1 MDDFQF
7 LKEEITSP
15 KFNKRIF
22 YAKNAKKYIELMS
35 IDLFVNNYIPFIS
48 KYIYNEENIEEVL
61 TEYSKT
67 FTEFLKYLGN
77 ETTFQNYSKIILDN
91 NESDKI
97 EENSMY
103 NYSIDLIINCFFE
116 KFFINEDEILKET
129 AFNNIKE
136 LFLELDNFILLKKEF
151 ENILNI
157 NKIFKDSNESETS
170 EDSKIIFSIFSLL
183 YPLIIDDEQ
192 KIINYCNKF
201 KLILKNNNQ
210 LKKKRLVIQN
220 IFNIIPFMKNSIDK
234 IKNDTSNE
242 SENNDKNNI
251 INRNINLMKEII
263 SSLNHIMDDKNL
275 IVKVEMNYVCEIIV
289 IYTIQNI
296 TDFILFYDEYNDI
309 FSNQEIE
316 SIINSFIVKLEN
328 FINNESILKI
338 TLTWRIKV
346 AYIENICRLN
356 KIIMKNSP
364 NYYNDYF
371 STICQKILE
380 NNNKEPDLKISVLNH
395 IDFLIPKLPTFI
407 QIFKNINSTE
417 QNMYV
422 RSNLAIALN
431 KILNNPKFY
440 ELNENNNDFHSKVIN
455 IFNIIQNMLDK
466 EKFDVKYNLLSTVE
480 FDFFNIIKD
489 DNFKVEI
496 LNKSIKLIIIV
507 FEKVNEWRIRY
518 SIYNKVETFLSNK
531 DNFLKITNLYQQGNN
546 MNINQNP
553 NQENINVEMV
563 KNLRNLIKLFFNDKA
578 NIIRT
583 NCLNLIDNIISMQK
597 DNNIQNDL
605 WIIRIQDE
613 LLKYQFSLFSKNN
626 NFEEGENFINNIISL
641 NVNKNYYI
649 KIFFLESVKKFIH
662 LYSNIEKNIIK
673 EIVGLIKNDKQ
684 YSNENVANGKIMKDI
699 ELILEKLKLNISE
712 I

>member
-157 NKIFKDSNESETS
+157 NKIFKDSNESETG

-684 YSNENVANGKIMKDI
+684 YSNENVANGKIMKYI
-699 ELILEKLKLNISE
+699 ELILVKLNE
-712 I
+712 A

>member
-22 YAKNAKKYIELMS
+22 YAKNAKKYTELMS
-35 IDLFVNNYIPFIS
+35 IDLFVNNYIPFIAN
-48 KYIYNEENIEEVL
+48 YIYNDENIEEVL

-77 ETTFQNYSKIILDN
+77 EATFQNYSKININNN
-91 NESDKI
+91 NESEKT
-97 EENSMY
+97 EENNKY
-103 NYSIDLIINCFFE
+103 NNSIALIIKCFFE

-129 AFNNIKE
+129 TFNNIKD
-136 LFLELDNFILLKKEF
+136 LFLELDKYILLKKEF
-151 ENILNI
+151 ENYLNI
-157 NKIFKDSNESETS
+157 DKIFKDSNQNEAG
-170 EDSKIIFSIFSLL
+170 EDNKIIFSIFSLF

-192 KIINYCNKF
+192 KITNYCNKF

-220 IFNIIPFMKNSIDK
+220 IFNIIPFIKNNIDK
-234 IKNDTSNE
+234 IKNDISNE
-242 SENNDKNNI
+242 NENNDKNNI
-251 INRNINLMKEII
+251 INRNISLMKEII
-263 SSLNHIMDDKNL
+263 SSLNQIMDDKNL
-275 IVKVEMNYVCEIIV
+275 IVSVEMNYVCEIIV

-309 FSNQEIE
+309 LSNQEIE
-316 SIINSFIVKLEN
+316 SIINSFIVKLES

-356 KIIMKNSP
+356 RIILKNNP
-364 NYYNDYF
+364 NYFNDYF
-371 STICQKILE
+371 PTTCQKILE
-380 NNNKEPDLKISVLNH
+380 NNNKDPDLKISVLNH
-395 IDFLIPKLPTFI
+395 VDFLIPKLPTFI
-407 QIFKNINSTE
+407 QIFKNMHSTE

-440 ELNENNNDFHSKVIN
+440 ESNENKNDFHSIVIN
-455 IFNIIQNMLDK
+455 IFNIIQNMIDK
-466 EKFDVKYNLLSTVE
+466 EKFDVKYYLLSTVE

-489 DNFKVEI
+489 DNFKIEI

-531 DNFLKITNLYQQGNN
+531 DNFLKITNLFQQGKN

-553 NQENINVEMV
+553 NQENKNIEMV
-563 KNLRNLIKLFFNDKA
+563 NNLRNLIKLFFNDKA
-578 NIIRT
+578 NIIRI

-626 NFEEGENFINNIISL
+626 NFEEGENFINDIISL
-641 NVNKNYYI
+641 NINKNYCI
-649 KIFFLESVKKFIH
+649 KIFFLESIKKFIH

-673 EIVGLIKNDKQ
+673 EIVGLIKNDKK
-684 YSNENVANGKIMKDI
+684 YSNENVANNKIMKDI
-699 ELILEKLKLNISE
+699 ELILKKLNE
-712 I
+712 V

>member
-35 IDLFVNNYIPFIS
+35 IDLFVNNYIPFIAN
-48 KYIYNEENIEEVL
+48 YIYNDENIEEVL

-77 ETTFQNYSKIILDN
+77 EATFQNYSKININNNN

-97 EENSMY
+97 EENNKY
-103 NYSIDLIINCFFE
+103 NNSIALIIKCFFE

-129 AFNNIKE
+129 TFNNIKD
-136 LFLELDNFILLKKEF
+136 LFLELDKYILIKKEF
-151 ENILNI
+151 ENYLNI
-157 NKIFKDSNESETS
+157 DKIFKDSNQNEAG
-170 EDSKIIFSIFSLL
+170 EDNKIIFSIFSLL

-192 KIINYCNKF
+192 KITNYCNKF

-220 IFNIIPFMKNSIDK
+220 IFNIIPFIKNNIDK
-234 IKNDTSNE
+234 IKNDISNE
-242 SENNDKNNI
+242 NENNDKNNI
-251 INRNINLMKEII
+251 INRNISLMKEII
-263 SSLNHIMDDKNL
+263 SSLNQIMDDKNL
-275 IVKVEMNYVCEIIV
+275 IVSVEMNYVCEIIV

-309 FSNQEIE
+309 LSNQELE
-316 SIINSFIVKLEN
+316 SIINSFIVKLES

-356 KIIMKNSP
+356 RIILKNNP
-364 NYYNDYF
+364 NYFNDYF
-371 STICQKILE
+371 PTTCQKILE
-380 NNNKEPDLKISVLNH
+380 NNNKDPDLKISVLNH
-395 IDFLIPKLPTFI
+395 VDFLIPKLPTFI
-407 QIFKNINSTE
+407 QIFKNMHSTE

-440 ELNENNNDFHSKVIN
+440 ESNENKNDFHSIVIN
-455 IFNIIQNMLDK
+455 IFNIIQNMIDK
-466 EKFDVKYNLLSTVE
+466 EKFDVKYYLLSTVE
-480 FDFFNIIKD
+480 FDFFNIIKE
-489 DNFKVEI
+489 DNFKIEI

-518 SIYNKVETFLSNK
+518 SIYNKVESFLSNK
-531 DNFLKITNLYQQGNN
+531 DNFLKITNLFQQGKN

-553 NQENINVEMV
+553 NQENKNIEMV
-563 KNLRNLIKLFFNDKA
+563 NNLRNLIKLFFNDKA

-626 NFEEGENFINNIISL
+626 NFEEGENFINDIISL
-641 NVNKNYYI
+641 NINKNYYI
-649 KIFFLESVKKFIH
+649 KIFFLESIKKFIH

-673 EIVGLIKNDKQ
+673 EIIGLIKNDKK
-684 YSNENVANGKIMKDI
+684 YSNENVANDKIMKDI
-699 ELILEKLKLNISE
+699 ELIFEKLNE
-712 I
+712 V

>member
-22 YAKNAKKYIELMS
+22 YAKNAKKYTELMS
-35 IDLFVNNYIPFIS
+35 IDLFVNNYIPFIAN
-48 KYIYNEENIEEVL
+48 YIYNDENIEEVL

-77 ETTFQNYSKIILDN
+77 EATFQNYSKININNN
-91 NESDKI
+91 NESEKT
-97 EENSMY
+97 EENNKY
-103 NYSIDLIINCFFE
+103 NNSIALIIKCFFE

-129 AFNNIKE
+129 TFNNIKD
-136 LFLELDNFILLKKEF
+136 LFLELDKYILLKKEF
-151 ENILNI
+151 ENYLNI
-157 NKIFKDSNESETS
+157 DKIFKDSNQNEAG
-170 EDSKIIFSIFSLL
+170 EDNKIIFSIFSLF

-192 KIINYCNKF
+192 KITNYCNKF

-220 IFNIIPFMKNSIDK
+220 IFNIIPFIKKNIDK
-234 IKNDTSNE
+234 IKNDISNE
-242 SENNDKNNI
+242 NENNDKNNI
-251 INRNINLMKEII
+251 INRNISLMKEII
-263 SSLNHIMDDKNL
+263 SSLNQIMDDKNL
-275 IVKVEMNYVCEIIV
+275 IVSVEMNYVCEIIV

-309 FSNQEIE
+309 LSNQEIE
-316 SIINSFIVKLEN
+316 SIINSFIVKLES

-356 KIIMKNSP
+356 RIILKNNP
-364 NYYNDYF
+364 NYFNDYF
-371 STICQKILE
+371 PTTCQKILE

-395 IDFLIPKLPTFI
+395 VDFIIPKLPTFI
-407 QIFKNINSTE
+407 QIFKNMHSTE

-440 ELNENNNDFHSKVIN
+440 ESNENKNDFHSIVIN
-455 IFNIIQNMLDK
+455 IFNIIQNMIDK
-466 EKFDVKYNLLSTVE
+466 EKFDVKYYLLSTVE

-489 DNFKVEI
+489 DNFKIEI

-531 DNFLKITNLYQQGNN
+531 DNFLKITNLFQQGKN

-553 NQENINVEMV
+553 NQENKNIEMV
-563 KNLRNLIKLFFNDKA
+563 NNLRNLIKLFFNDKA

-626 NFEEGENFINNIISL
+626 NFEEGENFINDIISL
-641 NVNKNYYI
+641 NINKNY
-649 KIFFLESVKKFIH
+649 
-662 LYSNIEKNIIK
+662 
-673 EIVGLIKNDKQ
+673 
-684 YSNENVANGKIMKDI
+684 
-699 ELILEKLKLNISE
+699 
-712 I
+712 

>member
-35 IDLFVNNYIPFIS
+35 IDLFVNNYIPFIAN
-48 KYIYNEENIEEVL
+48 YIYNDENIEEVL

-77 ETTFQNYSKIILDN
+77 EATFQNYSKININNN
-91 NESDKI
+91 NESDKT
-97 EENSMY
+97 EENNKY
-103 NYSIDLIINCFFE
+103 NNSIALIIKCFFE

-129 AFNNIKE
+129 TFNNIKD
-136 LFLELDNFILLKKEF
+136 LFLELDKYILLKKEF
-151 ENILNI
+151 ENYLNI
-157 NKIFKDSNESETS
+157 DKIFKDSNQNEAG
-170 EDSKIIFSIFSLL
+170 EDNKIIFSIFSLF

-192 KIINYCNKF
+192 KITNYCNKF

-220 IFNIIPFMKNSIDK
+220 IFNIIPFIKNNIDK
-234 IKNDTSNE
+234 IKNDISNE
-242 SENNDKNNI
+242 NENNDKNNI
-251 INRNINLMKEII
+251 INRNISLMKEII
-263 SSLNHIMDDKNL
+263 SSLNQIMDDKNL
-275 IVKVEMNYVCEIIV
+275 IVSVEMNYVCEIIV

-309 FSNQEIE
+309 LSNQEIE
-316 SIINSFIVKLEN
+316 SIINSFIVKLES

-356 KIIMKNSP
+356 RIILKNNP
-364 NYYNDYF
+364 NYFNDYF
-371 STICQKILE
+371 PTTCQKILE
-380 NNNKEPDLKISVLNH
+380 NNNKDPDLKISVLNH
-395 IDFLIPKLPTFI
+395 VDFLIPKLPTFI
-407 QIFKNINSTE
+407 QIFKNMHSTE

-440 ELNENNNDFHSKVIN
+440 ESNENKNDFHSIVIN
-455 IFNIIQNMLDK
+455 IFNIIQNMIDK
-466 EKFDVKYNLLSTVE
+466 EKFDVKYYLLSTVE

-489 DNFKVEI
+489 DNFKIEI

-531 DNFLKITNLYQQGNN
+531 DNFLKITNLFQQGKN

-553 NQENINVEMV
+553 NQENKNIEMV
-563 KNLRNLIKLFFNDKA
+563 NNLRNLIKLFFNDKA

-626 NFEEGENFINNIISL
+626 NFEEGENFINDIISL
-641 NVNKNYYI
+641 NINKNYCI
-649 KIFFLESVKKFIH
+649 KIFFLESIKKFIH

-673 EIVGLIKNDKQ
+673 EIVGLIKNDKK
-684 YSNENVANGKIMKDI
+684 YSNENVANNKIMKDI
-699 ELILEKLKLNISE
+699 ELILKKLNE
-712 I
+712 V

>member
-35 IDLFVNNYIPFIS
+35 IDLFVNNYIPFIAN
-48 KYIYNEENIEEVL
+48 YIYNDENIEEVL

-77 ETTFQNYSKIILDN
+77 EATFQNYSKININNN
-91 NESDKI
+91 NESDKT
-97 EENSMY
+97 EENNKY
-103 NYSIDLIINCFFE
+103 NNSIALIIKCFFE

-129 AFNNIKE
+129 TFNNIKD
-136 LFLELDNFILLKKEF
+136 LFLELDKYILLKKEF
-151 ENILNI
+151 ENYLNI
-157 NKIFKDSNESETS
+157 DKIFKDSNQNEAG
-170 EDSKIIFSIFSLL
+170 EDNKIIFSIFSLF

-192 KIINYCNKF
+192 KITNYCNKF

-220 IFNIIPFMKNSIDK
+220 ILNIIPFIKNNIDK
-234 IKNDTSNE
+234 IKNDISNE
-242 SENNDKNNI
+242 NENNDKNNI
-251 INRNINLMKEII
+251 INRNISLMKEII
-263 SSLNHIMDDKNL
+263 SSLNQIMDDKNL
-275 IVKVEMNYVCEIIV
+275 IVSVEMNYVCEIIV

-309 FSNQEIE
+309 LSNQEIE
-316 SIINSFIVKLEN
+316 SIINSFIVKLES

-356 KIIMKNSP
+356 RIILKNNP
-364 NYYNDYF
+364 NYFNDYF
-371 STICQKILE
+371 PTTCQKILE
-380 NNNKEPDLKISVLNH
+380 NNNKDPDLKISVLNH
-395 IDFLIPKLPTFI
+395 VDFLIPKLPTFL
-407 QIFKNINSTE
+407 QIFKNMHSTE

-440 ELNENNNDFHSKVIN
+440 ESNENKNDFHSIVIN
-455 IFNIIQNMLDK
+455 IFNIIQNMIDK
-466 EKFDVKYNLLSTVE
+466 EKFDVKYYLLSTVE

-489 DNFKVEI
+489 DNFKIEI

-531 DNFLKITNLYQQGNN
+531 DNFLKITNLFQQGKN

-553 NQENINVEMV
+553 NQENKTIEMV
-563 KNLRNLIKLFFNDKA
+563 NNLRNLIKLFFNDKA

-626 NFEEGENFINNIISL
+626 NFEEGENFINDIISL
-641 NVNKNYYI
+641 NINKNYCI
-649 KIFFLESVKKFIH
+649 KIFFLESIKKFIH

-673 EIVGLIKNDKQ
+673 EIVGLIKNDKK
-684 YSNENVANGKIMKDI
+684 YSNENVANNKIMKDI
-699 ELILEKLKLNISE
+699 ELILKKLNE
-712 I
+712 V

>member
-35 IDLFVNNYIPFIS
+35 IDLFVNNYIPFIAN
-48 KYIYNEENIEEVL
+48 YIYNDENIEEVL

-77 ETTFQNYSKIILDN
+77 EATFQNYSKININNN

-97 EENSMY
+97 EENNKY
-103 NYSIDLIINCFFE
+103 NNSIALIIKCFFE

-129 AFNNIKE
+129 TFNNIKD
-136 LFLELDNFILLKKEF
+136 LFLELDKYILLKKEF
-151 ENILNI
+151 ENYLNI
-157 NKIFKDSNESETS
+157 DKIFKDSNQNEAG
-170 EDSKIIFSIFSLL
+170 EDNKIIFSIFSLF

-192 KIINYCNKF
+192 KITNYCNKF

-220 IFNIIPFMKNSIDK
+220 IFNIIPFIKKNIDK
-234 IKNDTSNE
+234 IKNDISNE
-242 SENNDKNNI
+242 NENNDKNNI
-251 INRNINLMKEII
+251 INRNISLMKEII
-263 SSLNHIMDDKNL
+263 SSLNQIMDDKNL
-275 IVKVEMNYVCEIIV
+275 IVSVEMNYVCEIIV

-309 FSNQEIE
+309 LSNQEIE
-316 SIINSFIVKLEN
+316 SIINSFIVKLES

-356 KIIMKNSP
+356 RIILKNNP
-364 NYYNDYF
+364 NYFNDYF
-371 STICQKILE
+371 PTTCQKILE

-395 IDFLIPKLPTFI
+395 VDFIIPKLPTFI
-407 QIFKNINSTE
+407 QIFKNMHSTE

-440 ELNENNNDFHSKVIN
+440 ESNENKNDFHSIVIN
-455 IFNIIQNMLDK
+455 IFNIIQNMIDK
-466 EKFDVKYNLLSTVE
+466 EKFDVKYYLLSTVE

-489 DNFKVEI
+489 DNFKIEI

-531 DNFLKITNLYQQGNN
+531 DNFLKITNLFQQGKN

-553 NQENINVEMV
+553 NQENKNIEMV
-563 KNLRNLIKLFFNDKA
+563 NNLRNLIKLFFNDKA

-626 NFEEGENFINNIISL
+626 NFEEGENFINDIISL
-641 NVNKNYYI
+641 NINKNYCI
-649 KIFFLESVKKFIH
+649 KIFFLESIKKFIH

-673 EIVGLIKNDKQ
+673 EIVGLIKNDKK
-684 YSNENVANGKIMKDI
+684 YSNENVANNKIMKDI
-699 ELILEKLKLNISE
+699 ELILKKLNE
-712 I
+712 V

>member
-157 NKIFKDSNESETS
+157 NKIFKDSNESETG

-578 NIIRT
+578 NIIRI

-699 ELILEKLKLNISE
+699 ELILGKLNE
-712 I
+712 V

>member
-699 ELILEKLKLNISE
+699 ELILEKLNE
-712 I
+712 V

>member
-35 IDLFVNNYIPFIS
+35 IDLFVNNYIPFIAN
-48 KYIYNEENIEEVL
+48 YIYNDENIEEVL

-77 ETTFQNYSKIILDN
+77 EATFQNYSKININNN
-91 NESDKI
+91 NESEKT
-97 EENSMY
+97 EENNKY
-103 NYSIDLIINCFFE
+103 NNSIALIIKCFFE

-129 AFNNIKE
+129 TFNNIKD
-136 LFLELDNFILLKKEF
+136 LFLELDKYILLKKEF
-151 ENILNI
+151 ENYLNI
-157 NKIFKDSNESETS
+157 DKIFKDSNQNEAG
-170 EDSKIIFSIFSLL
+170 EDNKIIFSIFSLF

-192 KIINYCNKF
+192 KITNYCNKF

-220 IFNIIPFMKNSIDK
+220 IFNIIPFIKNNIDK
-234 IKNDTSNE
+234 IKNDISNE
-242 SENNDKNNI
+242 NENNDKNNI
-251 INRNINLMKEII
+251 INRNISLMKEII
-263 SSLNHIMDDKNL
+263 SSLNQIMDDKNL
-275 IVKVEMNYVCEIIV
+275 IVSVEMNYVCEIIV

-309 FSNQEIE
+309 LSNQEIE
-316 SIINSFIVKLEN
+316 SIINSFIVKLES

-356 KIIMKNSP
+356 RIILKNNP
-364 NYYNDYF
+364 NYFNDYF
-371 STICQKILE
+371 PTTCQKILE
-380 NNNKEPDLKISVLNH
+380 NNNKDPDLKISVLNH
-395 IDFLIPKLPTFI
+395 VDFLIPKLPTFI
-407 QIFKNINSTE
+407 QIFKNMHSTE

-440 ELNENNNDFHSKVIN
+440 ESNENKNDFHSIVIN
-455 IFNIIQNMLDK
+455 IFNIIQNMIDK
-466 EKFDVKYNLLSTVE
+466 EKFDVKYYLLSTVE

-489 DNFKVEI
+489 DNFKIEI

-531 DNFLKITNLYQQGNN
+531 DNFLKITNLFQQGKN

-553 NQENINVEMV
+553 NQENKNIEMV
-563 KNLRNLIKLFFNDKA
+563 NNLRNLIKLFFNDKA

-626 NFEEGENFINNIISL
+626 NFEEGENFINDIISL
-641 NVNKNYYI
+641 NINKNYCI
-649 KIFFLESVKKFIH
+649 KIFFLESIKKFIH

-673 EIVGLIKNDKQ
+673 EIVGLIKNDKK
-684 YSNENVANGKIMKDI
+684 YSNENVANNKIMKDI
-699 ELILEKLKLNISE
+699 ELILKKLNE
-712 I
+712 V

>member
-35 IDLFVNNYIPFIS
+35 IDLFVNNYIPFIAN
-48 KYIYNEENIEEVL
+48 YIYNDENIEEVL

-77 ETTFQNYSKIILDN
+77 EATFQNYSKININNN
-91 NESDKI
+91 NESDKT
-97 EENSMY
+97 EENNKY
-103 NYSIDLIINCFFE
+103 NNSIALIIKCFFE

-129 AFNNIKE
+129 TFNNIKD
-136 LFLELDNFILLKKEF
+136 LFLELDKYILLKKEF
-151 ENILNI
+151 ENYLNI
-157 NKIFKDSNESETS
+157 DKIFKDSNQNEAG
-170 EDSKIIFSIFSLL
+170 EDNKIIFSIFSLF

-192 KIINYCNKF
+192 KITNYCNKF

-220 IFNIIPFMKNSIDK
+220 ILNIIPFIKNNIDK
-234 IKNDTSNE
+234 IKNDISNE
-242 SENNDKNNI
+242 NENNDKNNI
-251 INRNINLMKEII
+251 INRNISLMKEII
-263 SSLNHIMDDKNL
+263 SSLNQIMDDKNL
-275 IVKVEMNYVCEIIV
+275 IVSVEMNYVCEIIV

-309 FSNQEIE
+309 LSNQEIE
-316 SIINSFIVKLEN
+316 SIINSFIVKLES

-356 KIIMKNSP
+356 RIILKNNP
-364 NYYNDYF
+364 NYFNDYF
-371 STICQKILE
+371 PTTCQKILE
-380 NNNKEPDLKISVLNH
+380 NNNKDPDLKISVLNH
-395 IDFLIPKLPTFI
+395 VDFLIPKLPTFL
-407 QIFKNINSTE
+407 QIFKNMHSTE

-440 ELNENNNDFHSKVIN
+440 ESNENKNDFHSIVIN
-455 IFNIIQNMLDK
+455 IFNIIQNMIDK
-466 EKFDVKYNLLSTVE
+466 EKFDVKYYLLSTVE

-489 DNFKVEI
+489 DNFKIEI

-531 DNFLKITNLYQQGNN
+531 DNFLKITNLFQQGKN

-553 NQENINVEMV
+553 NQENKNIEMV
-563 KNLRNLIKLFFNDKA
+563 NNLRNLIKLFFNDKA

-626 NFEEGENFINNIISL
+626 NFEEGENFINDIISL
-641 NVNKNYYI
+641 NINKNYCI
-649 KIFFLESVKKFIH
+649 KIFFLESIKKFIH

-673 EIVGLIKNDKQ
+673 EIVGLIKNDKK
-684 YSNENVANGKIMKDI
+684 YSNENVANNKIMKDI
-699 ELILEKLKLNISE
+699 ELILKKLNE
-712 I
+712 V

>member
-157 NKIFKDSNESETS
+157 NKIFKDSNESETG

-699 ELILEKLKLNISE
+699 ELILEKLNE
-712 I
+712 V

>member
-157 NKIFKDSNESETS
+157 NKIFKDSNESETG

-496 LNKSIKLIIIV
+496 LNKSIKLIINV

-699 ELILEKLKLNISE
+699 ELILEKLNE
-712 I
+712 V

>member
-129 AFNNIKE
+129 SFNNIKE

-157 NKIFKDSNESETS
+157 NKIFKDSNESETG

-699 ELILEKLKLNISE
+699 ELILEKLNE
-712 I
+712 V

>member
-35 IDLFVNNYIPFIS
+35 IDLFVNNYIPFITN
-48 KYIYNEENIEEVL
+48 YIYNDENIEEVL

-77 ETTFQNYSKIILDN
+77 ETTFQNYSKINSDN
-91 NESDKI
+91 NESDKT
-97 EENSMY
+97 EENTKY
-103 NYSIDLIINCFFE
+103 NNSIVLIIKCFFE

-129 AFNNIKE
+129 TFNNIKE
-136 LFLELDNFILLKKEF
+136 LFLELDNYILLKKEF
-151 ENILNI
+151 ENYLNI
-157 NKIFKDSNESETS
+157 NKINKDSNQSETG
-170 EDSKIIFSIFSLL
+170 EDNKIIFSIFSLL

-192 KIINYCNKF
+192 KITNYCNKF

-649 KIFFLESVKKFIH
+649 KIFFLESIKKFIH

-699 ELILEKLKLNISE
+699 ELILEKLNE
-712 I
+712 V

>member
-35 IDLFVNNYIPFIS
+35 IDLFVNNYIPFIAN
-48 KYIYNEENIEEVL
+48 YIYNDENIEEVL

-77 ETTFQNYSKIILDN
+77 EATFQNYSKININNN
-91 NESDKI
+91 NESDKT
-97 EENSMY
+97 EENNKY
-103 NYSIDLIINCFFE
+103 NNSIALIIKCFFE

-129 AFNNIKE
+129 TFNNIKD
-136 LFLELDNFILLKKEF
+136 LFLELDKYILLKKEF
-151 ENILNI
+151 ENYLNI
-157 NKIFKDSNESETS
+157 DKIFKDSNQNEAG
-170 EDSKIIFSIFSLL
+170 EDNKIIFSIFSLF

-192 KIINYCNKF
+192 KITNYCNKF

-220 IFNIIPFMKNSIDK
+220 IFNIIPFIKNNIDK
-234 IKNDTSNE
+234 IKNDISNE
-242 SENNDKNNI
+242 NENNDKNNI
-251 INRNINLMKEII
+251 INRNISLMKEII
-263 SSLNHIMDDKNL
+263 SSLNQIMDDKNL
-275 IVKVEMNYVCEIIV
+275 IVSVEMNYVCEIIV

-309 FSNQEIE
+309 LSNQEIE
-316 SIINSFIVKLEN
+316 SIINSFIVKLES

-356 KIIMKNSP
+356 RIILKNNP
-364 NYYNDYF
+364 NYFNDYF
-371 STICQKILE
+371 PTTCQKILE
-380 NNNKEPDLKISVLNH
+380 NNNKDPDLKISVLNH
-395 IDFLIPKLPTFI
+395 VDFLIPKLPTFI
-407 QIFKNINSTE
+407 QIFKNMHSTE

-440 ELNENNNDFHSKVIN
+440 ESNENKNDFHSIVIN
-455 IFNIIQNMLDK
+455 IFNIIQNMIDK
-466 EKFDVKYNLLSTVE
+466 EKFDVKYYLLSTVE

-489 DNFKVEI
+489 DNFKIEI

-531 DNFLKITNLYQQGNN
+531 DNFLKITNLFQQGKN
-546 MNINQNP
+546 MNINRNP
-553 NQENINVEMV
+553 NQENKNIEMV
-563 KNLRNLIKLFFNDKA
+563 NNLRNLIKLFFNDKA

-626 NFEEGENFINNIISL
+626 NFEEGENFINDIISL
-641 NVNKNYYI
+641 NINKNYCI
-649 KIFFLESVKKFIH
+649 KIFFLESIKKFIH

-673 EIVGLIKNDKQ
+673 EIVGLIKNDKK
-684 YSNENVANGKIMKDI
+684 YSNENVANNKIMKDI
-699 ELILEKLKLNISE
+699 ELILKKLNE
-712 I
+712 V

>member
-157 NKIFKDSNESETS
+157 NKIFKDSNESETG

-220 IFNIIPFMKNSIDK
+220 IFNIIPFIKNRVDK

-309 FSNQEIE
+309 LSNKEIE

-407 QIFKNINSTE
+407 QIFKNMHSTE

-496 LNKSIKLIIIV
+496 LNKSIKLIITV

-699 ELILEKLKLNISE
+699 ELILEKLNE
-712 I
+712 V

>member
-35 IDLFVNNYIPFIS
+35 IDLFVNNYIPFIAN
-48 KYIYNEENIEEVL
+48 YIYNDENIEEVL

-77 ETTFQNYSKIILDN
+77 EAIFQNYSKININNN
-91 NESDKI
+91 NESDKT
-97 EENSMY
+97 EENNKY
-103 NYSIDLIINCFFE
+103 NNSIALIIKCFFE

-129 AFNNIKE
+129 TFNNIKD
-136 LFLELDNFILLKKEF
+136 LFLELDKYILLKKEF
-151 ENILNI
+151 ENYLNI
-157 NKIFKDSNESETS
+157 DKIFKDSNQNEAG
-170 EDSKIIFSIFSLL
+170 EDNKIIFSIFSLF

-192 KIINYCNKF
+192 KITNYCNKF

-220 IFNIIPFMKNSIDK
+220 IFNIIPFIKNNIDK
-234 IKNDTSNE
+234 IKNDISNE
-242 SENNDKNNI
+242 NENNDKNNI
-251 INRNINLMKEII
+251 INRNISLMKEII
-263 SSLNHIMDDKNL
+263 SSLNQIMDDKNL
-275 IVKVEMNYVCEIIV
+275 IVSVEMNYVCEIIV

-309 FSNQEIE
+309 LSNQEIE
-316 SIINSFIVKLEN
+316 SIINSFIVKLES

-356 KIIMKNSP
+356 RIILKNNP
-364 NYYNDYF
+364 NYFNDYF
-371 STICQKILE
+371 PTTCQKILE
-380 NNNKEPDLKISVLNH
+380 NNNKDPDLKISVLNH
-395 IDFLIPKLPTFI
+395 VDFLIPKLPTFI
-407 QIFKNINSTE
+407 QIFKNMHSTE

-440 ELNENNNDFHSKVIN
+440 ESNENKNDFHSIVIN
-455 IFNIIQNMLDK
+455 IFNIIQNMIDK
-466 EKFDVKYNLLSTVE
+466 EKFDVKYYLLSTVE

-489 DNFKVEI
+489 DNFKIEI

-531 DNFLKITNLYQQGNN
+531 DNFLKITNLFQQGKN

-553 NQENINVEMV
+553 NQENKNIEMV
-563 KNLRNLIKLFFNDKA
+563 NNLRNLIKLFFNDKA

-626 NFEEGENFINNIISL
+626 NFEEGENFINDIISL
-641 NVNKNYYI
+641 NINKNYCI
-649 KIFFLESVKKFIH
+649 KIFFLESIKKFIH

-673 EIVGLIKNDKQ
+673 EIVGLIKNDKK
-684 YSNENVANGKIMKDI
+684 YSNENVANNKIMKDI
-699 ELILEKLKLNISE
+699 ELILKKLNE
-712 I
+712 V

>member
-22 YAKNAKKYIELMS
+22 YAKNAKKYTELMS
-35 IDLFVNNYIPFIS
+35 IDLFVNNYIPFIAN
-48 KYIYNEENIEEVL
+48 YIYNDENIEEVL

-77 ETTFQNYSKIILDN
+77 EATFQNYSKININNN

-97 EENSMY
+97 EENNKY
-103 NYSIDLIINCFFE
+103 NNSIALIIKCFFE

-129 AFNNIKE
+129 TFNNIKD
-136 LFLELDNFILLKKEF
+136 LFLELDKYILLKKEF
-151 ENILNI
+151 ENYLNI
-157 NKIFKDSNESETS
+157 DKIFKDSNQNEAG
-170 EDSKIIFSIFSLL
+170 EDNKIIFSIFSLF

-192 KIINYCNKF
+192 KITNYCNKF

-220 IFNIIPFMKNSIDK
+220 IFNIIPFIKNNIDK
-234 IKNDTSNE
+234 IKNDISNE
-242 SENNDKNNI
+242 NENNDKNNI
-251 INRNINLMKEII
+251 INRNISLMKEII
-263 SSLNHIMDDKNL
+263 SSLNQIMDDKNL
-275 IVKVEMNYVCEIIV
+275 IVSVEMNYVCEIIV

-309 FSNQEIE
+309 LSNQEIE
-316 SIINSFIVKLEN
+316 SIINSFIVKLES

-356 KIIMKNSP
+356 RIILKNNP
-364 NYYNDYF
+364 NYFNDYF
-371 STICQKILE
+371 PTTCQKILE
-380 NNNKEPDLKISVLNH
+380 NNNKDPDLKISVLNH
-395 IDFLIPKLPTFI
+395 VDFLIPKLPTFI
-407 QIFKNINSTE
+407 QIFKNMHSTE

-440 ELNENNNDFHSKVIN
+440 ESNENKNDFHSIVIN
-455 IFNIIQNMLDK
+455 IFNIIQNMIDK
-466 EKFDVKYNLLSTVE
+466 EKFDVKYYLLSTVE

-489 DNFKVEI
+489 DNFKIEI

-531 DNFLKITNLYQQGNN
+531 DNFLKITNLFQQGKN

-553 NQENINVEMV
+553 NQENKNIEMV
-563 KNLRNLIKLFFNDKA
+563 NNLRNLIKLFFNDKA

-626 NFEEGENFINNIISL
+626 NFEEGENFINDIISL
-641 NVNKNYYI
+641 NINKNYCI
-649 KIFFLESVKKFIH
+649 KIFFLESIKKFIH

-673 EIVGLIKNDKQ
+673 EIVGLIKNDKK
-684 YSNENVANGKIMKDI
+684 YSNENVANNKIMKDI
-699 ELILEKLKLNISE
+699 ELILKKLNE
-712 I
+712 V

>member
-22 YAKNAKKYIELMS
+22 YAKNAKKYTELMS
-35 IDLFVNNYIPFIS
+35 IDLFVNNYIPFIAN
-48 KYIYNEENIEEVL
+48 YIYNDENIEEVL

-77 ETTFQNYSKIILDN
+77 EATFQNYSKININNN

-97 EENSMY
+97 EENNKY
-103 NYSIDLIINCFFE
+103 NNSIALIIKCFFE

-129 AFNNIKE
+129 TFNNIKD
-136 LFLELDNFILLKKEF
+136 LFLELDKYILLKKEF
-151 ENILNI
+151 ENYLNI
-157 NKIFKDSNESETS
+157 DKIFKDSNQNEAG
-170 EDSKIIFSIFSLL
+170 EDNKIIFSIFSLF

-192 KIINYCNKF
+192 KITNYCNKF

-220 IFNIIPFMKNSIDK
+220 IFNIIPFIKNNIDK
-234 IKNDTSNE
+234 IKNDISNE
-242 SENNDKNNI
+242 NENNDKNNI
-251 INRNINLMKEII
+251 INRNISLMKEII
-263 SSLNHIMDDKNL
+263 SSLNQIMDDKNL
-275 IVKVEMNYVCEIIV
+275 IVSVEMNYVCEIIV

-309 FSNQEIE
+309 LSNQEIE
-316 SIINSFIVKLEN
+316 SIINSFIVKLES

-356 KIIMKNSP
+356 RIILKNNP
-364 NYYNDYF
+364 NYFNDYF
-371 STICQKILE
+371 PTTCQKILE
-380 NNNKEPDLKISVLNH
+380 NNNKDPDLKISVLNH
-395 IDFLIPKLPTFI
+395 VDFLIPKLPTFI
-407 QIFKNINSTE
+407 QIFKNMHSTE

-440 ELNENNNDFHSKVIN
+440 ESNENKNDFHSIVIN
-455 IFNIIQNMLDK
+455 IFNIIQNMIDK
-466 EKFDVKYNLLSTVE
+466 EKFDVKYYLLSTVE

-489 DNFKVEI
+489 DNFKIEI
-496 LNKSIKLIIIV
+496 LNKSIKLIIIF

-531 DNFLKITNLYQQGNN
+531 DNFLKITNLFQQGKN

-553 NQENINVEMV
+553 NQENKNIEMV
-563 KNLRNLIKLFFNDKA
+563 NNLRNLIKLFFNDKA

-626 NFEEGENFINNIISL
+626 NFEEGENFINDIISL
-641 NVNKNYYI
+641 NINKNYCI
-649 KIFFLESVKKFIH
+649 KIFFLESIKKFIH

-673 EIVGLIKNDKQ
+673 EIVGLIKNDKK
-684 YSNENVANGKIMKDI
+684 YSNENVANNKIMKDI
-699 ELILEKLKLNISE
+699 ELILKKLNE
-712 I
+712 V

>member
-157 NKIFKDSNESETS
+157 NKIFKDSNESETG

-296 TDFILFYDEYNDI
+296 TDFILFYDEYNHI

-699 ELILEKLKLNISE
+699 ELILEKLNE
-712 I
+712 V

>member
-22 YAKNAKKYIELMS
+22 YAKNAKKYIDLMS
-35 IDLFVNNYIPFIS
+35 IDFFVNNYIPFIAN
-48 KYIYNEENIEEVL
+48 YIYNDENIEEVL

-77 ETTFQNYSKIILDN
+77 EATFQNYSKIITDN
-91 NESDKI
+91 NESDKT
-97 EENSMY
+97 EENTKY
-103 NYSIDLIINCFFE
+103 TFSIALIIKCFFE

-129 AFNNIKE
+129 TFNNIKE
-136 LFLELDNFILLKKEF
+136 LFLELDNYILLKKEF
-151 ENILNI
+151 ENYLNI
-157 NKIFKDSNESETS
+157 NKIIKDSNQSETG
-170 EDSKIIFSIFSLL
+170 EDNKIAFLIFSLL

-192 KIINYCNKF
+192 KIADYCNTF
-201 KLILKNNNQ
+201 KLILKNNNNNQ

-220 IFNIIPFMKNSIDK
+220 IFNIIPFIKNRVDK
-234 IKNDTSNE
+234 IKNDISNE

-251 INRNINLMKEII
+251 INRNIYLMKEII
-263 SSLNHIMDDKNL
+263 SSLDHIMDNKKL
-275 IVKVEMNYVCEIIV
+275 IVSVGMHYLYEFII

-309 FSNQEIE
+309 LSNKEIE

-328 FINNESILKI
+328 FINNESNLNIS
-338 TLTWRIKV
+338 LTWRIKV

-356 KIIMKNSP
+356 KIIIKNNP
-364 NYYNDYF
+364 NYFNDYY

-395 IDFLIPKLPTFI
+395 VDFLIPKLPIFI
-407 QIFKNINSTE
+407 QIFKNMHSTE

-431 KILNNPKFY
+431 KILNNPKLY
-440 ELNENNNDFHSKVIN
+440 ESNENNNDFHSIIVN
-455 IFNIIQNMLDK
+455 IFNIIQNMIDK
-466 EKFDVKYNLLSTVE
+466 EKFEVKYNLLSTAE

-496 LNKSIKLIIIV
+496 LNKSIKLIITV

-531 DNFLKITNLYQQGNN
+531 DNFLKITNLFQQGKN
-546 MNINQNP
+546 MNINP
-553 NQENINVEMV
+553 NQENNNVEMIN
-563 KNLRNLIKLFFNDKA
+563 NLRNLIKLFFNDKA
-578 NIIRT
+578 NIIRI

-613 LLKYQFSLFSKNN
+613 LFKYQFSLFSKNN
-626 NFEEGENFINNIISL
+626 NFEEGENFVNDIISL
-641 NVNKNYYI
+641 NANKNYYI
-649 KIFFLESVKKFIH
+649 KIFFLESIKKFIH
-662 LYSNIEKNIIK
+662 LYSNNEKNIIK
-673 EIVGLIKNDKQ
+673 EIVGLIKNDKK
-684 YSNENVANGKIMKDI
+684 YSNENIANVKIMKDI
-699 ELILEKLKLNISE
+699 EIILGKLNE
-712 I
+712 V

>member
-22 YAKNAKKYIELMS
+22 YAKNAKKYIDLMS
-35 IDLFVNNYIPFIS
+35 IDFFVNNYIPFIAN
-48 KYIYNEENIEEVL
+48 YIYNDENIEEVL

-77 ETTFQNYSKIILDN
+77 EATFQNYSKIILDN

-578 NIIRT
+578 NIIRI

-649 KIFFLESVKKFIH
+649 KIFFLESIKKFIH

-699 ELILEKLKLNISE
+699 ELILEKLNE
-712 I
+712 V

>member
-22 YAKNAKKYIELMS
+22 YAKNAKKYTELMS
-35 IDLFVNNYIPFIS
+35 IDLFVNNYIPFIAN
-48 KYIYNEENIEEVL
+48 YIYNDENIEEVL

-77 ETTFQNYSKIILDN
+77 EATFQNYSKININNN
-91 NESDKI
+91 NESEKT
-97 EENSMY
+97 EENNKY
-103 NYSIDLIINCFFE
+103 NNSIALIIKCFFE

-129 AFNNIKE
+129 TFNNIKD
-136 LFLELDNFILLKKEF
+136 LFLELDKYILLKKEF
-151 ENILNI
+151 ENYLNI
-157 NKIFKDSNESETS
+157 DKIFKDSNQNEAG
-170 EDSKIIFSIFSLL
+170 EDNKIIFSIFSLF

-192 KIINYCNKF
+192 KITNYCNKF

-220 IFNIIPFMKNSIDK
+220 IFNIIPFIKKNIDK
-234 IKNDTSNE
+234 IKNDISNE
-242 SENNDKNNI
+242 NENNDKNNI
-251 INRNINLMKEII
+251 INRNISLMKEII
-263 SSLNHIMDDKNL
+263 SSLNQIMDDKNL
-275 IVKVEMNYVCEIIV
+275 IVSVEMNYVCEIIV

-309 FSNQEIE
+309 LSNQEIE
-316 SIINSFIVKLEN
+316 SIINSFIVKLES

-356 KIIMKNSP
+356 RIILKNNP
-364 NYYNDYF
+364 NYFNDYF
-371 STICQKILE
+371 PTTCQKILE

-395 IDFLIPKLPTFI
+395 VDFIIPKLPTFI
-407 QIFKNINSTE
+407 QIFKNMHSTE

-440 ELNENNNDFHSKVIN
+440 ESNENKNDFHSIVIN
-455 IFNIIQNMLDK
+455 IFNIIQNMIDK
-466 EKFDVKYNLLSTVE
+466 EKFDVKYYLLSTVE

-489 DNFKVEI
+489 DNFKIEI

-531 DNFLKITNLYQQGNN
+531 DNFLKITNLFQQGKN

-553 NQENINVEMV
+553 NQENKNIEMV
-563 KNLRNLIKLFFNDKA
+563 NNLRNLIKLFFNDKA

-626 NFEEGENFINNIISL
+626 NFEEGENFINDIISL
-641 NVNKNYYI
+641 NINKNYCI
-649 KIFFLESVKKFIH
+649 KIFFLESIKKFIH

-673 EIVGLIKNDKQ
+673 EIVGLIKNDKK
-684 YSNENVANGKIMKDI
+684 YSNENVANNKIMKDI
-699 ELILEKLKLNISE
+699 ELILKKLNE
-712 I
+712 V

>member
-35 IDLFVNNYIPFIS
+35 IDLFVNNYIPFIAN
-48 KYIYNEENIEEVL
+48 YIYNDENIEEVL

-77 ETTFQNYSKIILDN
+77 EATFQNYSKININNN

-97 EENSMY
+97 EENNKY
-103 NYSIDLIINCFFE
+103 NNSIALIIKCFFE

-129 AFNNIKE
+129 TFNNIKD
-136 LFLELDNFILLKKEF
+136 LFLELDKYILLKKEF
-151 ENILNI
+151 ENYLNI
-157 NKIFKDSNESETS
+157 DKIFKDSNQNEAG
-170 EDSKIIFSIFSLL
+170 EDNKIIFSIFSLF

-192 KIINYCNKF
+192 KITNYCNKF

-220 IFNIIPFMKNSIDK
+220 IFNIIPFIKNNIDK
-234 IKNDTSNE
+234 IKNDISNE
-242 SENNDKNNI
+242 NENNDKNNI
-251 INRNINLMKEII
+251 INRNISLMKEII
-263 SSLNHIMDDKNL
+263 SSLNQIMDDKNL
-275 IVKVEMNYVCEIIV
+275 IVSVEMNYVCEIIV

-309 FSNQEIE
+309 LSNQEIE
-316 SIINSFIVKLEN
+316 SIINSFIVKLES

-356 KIIMKNSP
+356 RIILKNNP
-364 NYYNDYF
+364 NYFNDYF
-371 STICQKILE
+371 PTTCQKILE
-380 NNNKEPDLKISVLNH
+380 NNNKDPDLKISVLNH
-395 IDFLIPKLPTFI
+395 VDFLIPKLPTFI
-407 QIFKNINSTE
+407 QIFKNMHSTE

-440 ELNENNNDFHSKVIN
+440 ESNENKNDFHSIVIN
-455 IFNIIQNMLDK
+455 IFNIIQNMIDK
-466 EKFDVKYNLLSTVE
+466 EKFDVKYYLLSTVE

-489 DNFKVEI
+489 DNFKIEI

-531 DNFLKITNLYQQGNN
+531 DNFLKITNLFQQGKN

-553 NQENINVEMV
+553 NQENKNIEMV
-563 KNLRNLIKLFFNDKA
+563 NNLRNLIKLFFNDKA

-626 NFEEGENFINNIISL
+626 NFEEGENFINDIISL
-641 NVNKNYYI
+641 NINKNYCI
-649 KIFFLESVKKFIH
+649 KIFFLESIKKFIH

-673 EIVGLIKNDKQ
+673 EIVGLIKNDKK
-684 YSNENVANGKIMKDI
+684 YSNENVANNKIMKDI
-699 ELILEKLKLNISE
+699 ELILKKLNE
-712 I
+712 V